1 VSWWGHGCRGSTGT
15 PCAGVCGSLP
25 ARGAGTRE
33 GTCGRGVAVR
43 DGTDFD
49 GPALL
54 FDRAEVT
61 ALVAGM
67 KAGRHDC
74 LLTTT

>member
-1 VSWWGHGCRGSTGT
+1 
-15 PCAGVCGSLP
+15 
-25 ARGAGTRE
+25 
-33 GTCGRGVAVR
+33 VR